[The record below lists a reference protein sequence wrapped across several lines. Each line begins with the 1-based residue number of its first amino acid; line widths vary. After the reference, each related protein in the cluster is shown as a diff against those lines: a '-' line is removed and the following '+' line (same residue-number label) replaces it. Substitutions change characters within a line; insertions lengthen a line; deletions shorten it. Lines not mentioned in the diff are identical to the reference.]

1 MRFYSDILNKFFD
14 SANECETAE
23 KEELAK
29 REHRANLAH
38 EAEEAL
44 KMASNKVA
52 EYYKQYGALPSI
64 EFDYNCEGVTIHWNG
79 LSASKIKRYGED
91 TSKEAASKKSTT
103 STKTAADNKDTS
115 FENALADFFAHWN

>member
-29 REHRANLAH
+29 RERRTSLAKDI
-38 EAEEAL
+38 EDSLEI
-44 KMASNKVA
+44 ASNQVA
-52 EYYKQYGALPSI
+52 EYYEQYGALPSI
-64 EFDYNCEGVTIHWNG
+64 EFDYNCEGVTVHWNG
-79 LSASKIKRYGED
+79 LSASKIKRYGAD
-91 TSKEAASKKSTT
+91 ASKEAANKKSA
-103 STKTAADNKDTS
+103 KTAADNKDMS